1 MTAVEP
7 TVNAPGKRGRGRA
20 LDVALW
26 IAAVPVVI
34 AGVRLLMFSKGD
46 PVVLRVLFENFQIL
60 PLLTASTLL
69 VLPWATLMAAILLLL
84 NRSARV
90 VVSKWTRD
98 VPTAATLGI
107 LAITVVVMTSP
118 FPMAYWIAGAWFAVL
133 AVSIISRVPKGWTG
147 RVTRIVNIAD
157 NNTPGSMF
165 YSALIVPLVL
175 TILPASSS
183 FWLPL
188 EDVVTSSETHSA
200 YVLGATD
207 GWTTLL
213 TVDRV
218 VLRVP
223 SDEVTERI
231 VCDQG
236 EAVTVQLL
244 GEDADAPKCAG

>member
-1 MTAVEP
+1 MSTADPSTNVP
-7 TVNAPGKRGRGRA
+7 RKRQRVRS

-26 IAAVPVVI
+26 IAAVPVMI

-46 PVVLRVLFENFQIL
+46 PVLLRVLFENFQIL
-60 PLLTASTLL
+60 PLLTASALL
-69 VLPWATLMAAILLLL
+69 VLPWATLSTAILMLL

-90 VVSKWTRD
+90 VLAGWIRD
-98 VPTAATLGI
+98 LPAATTLGI
-107 LAITVVVMTSP
+107 LAIVVVVMTSP

-133 AVSIISRVPKGWTG
+133 AVSIISRIPNQWAG
-147 RVTRIVNIAD
+147 RVTRIVNVAD
-157 NNTPGSMF
+157 SNTPGSMF
-165 YSALIVPLVL
+165 YSVLVVPLIL
-175 TILPASSS
+175 TILPAWSS

-200 YVLGATD
+200 YVLGDAD

-213 TVDRV
+213 MADRA
-218 VLRVP
+218 VLRIP
-223 SDEVTERI
+223 SSEITERI

-244 GEDADAPKCAG
+244 GEDPDAPKCTK